1 MNGHNQ
7 AGAVRHGDRLAAN
20 LADRERPAGQAPGS
34 SDAESNNGVRLDQ
47 TALDIEPDFAALDF
61 VIVRPFVQAA
71 MRPRRTSP
79 FWTSC
84 SITRRAMLIGTANPI
99 PIFPP

>member
-1 MNGHNQ
+1 MVIGLPRTLPIVS
-7 AGAVRHGDRLAAN
+7 VR
-20 LADRERPAGQAPGS
+20 PVSGS

-71 MRPRRTSP
+71 LAA
-79 FWTSC
+79 FH
-84 SITRRAMLIGTANPI
+84 A
-99 PIFPP
+99 